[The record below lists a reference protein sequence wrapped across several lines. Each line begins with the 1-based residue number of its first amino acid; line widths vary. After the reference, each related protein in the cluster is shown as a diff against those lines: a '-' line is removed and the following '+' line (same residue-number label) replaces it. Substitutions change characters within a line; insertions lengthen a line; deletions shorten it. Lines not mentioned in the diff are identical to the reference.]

1 MSEQRA
7 ALVTERAA
15 LVVAGASGIGRAT
28 ARLLAR
34 GGAHVVVADVDG
46 AGAERV
52 AAEVGGTAV
61 MLDVADPEAWKLL
74 DELELPVPFGYAH
87 LNAGVLT
94 RVDLPY
100 QIDTV
105 TDAEVAAAI
114 GTDLLGVL
122 HGLRWAAPV
131 LEAAGGGGVVVT
143 ASLAGVAPFADDPV
157 YAAAKHA
164 VVGLATSV
172 AEPLARRG
180 VRVQVVC
187 PGGTD
192 TALIDHR
199 RRALVAE
206 RGGVLQPPQDVADLV
221 CRLLAGDR
229 WGEVWAI
236 TPDRGPEQL
245 RVRSGLQPAPR
256 PT

>member
-1 MSEQRA
+1 MFEQRA
-7 ALVTERAA
+7 ALVTGA
-15 LVVAGASGIGRAT
+15 ASGIGRAT
-28 ARLLAR
+28 ARVLAR
-34 GGAHVVVADVDG
+34 EGAHVVVADIDVPG
-46 AGAERV
+46 ARQV

-61 MLDVADPEAWKLL
+61 ELDVADASSWAVL
-74 DELELPVPFGYAH
+74 DELDLPAPWGCAH
-87 LNAGVLT
+87 LNTGVLT
-94 RVDLPY
+94 RPELPY
-100 QIDTV
+100 EIDAV
-105 TDAEVAAAI
+105 TDAEVATAI

-122 HGLRWAAPV
+122 YGLRWAVPR
-131 LEAAGGGGVVVT
+131 LEANGGGGIVAT

-192 TALIDHR
+192 TDLIDEH

-206 RGGVLQPPQDVADLV
+206 RGGVLQAPEDVAALV

-229 WGEVWAI
+229 WGEVWVI
-236 TPDRGPEQL
+236 TPDRGQEQL
-245 RVRSGLQPAPR
+245 RVRSGLPLAPR
-256 PT
+256 

>member
-1 MSEQRA
+1 MFEQRA
-7 ALVTERAA
+7 ALVTG
-15 LVVAGASGIGRAT
+15 GASGIGRAT
-28 ARLLAR
+28 ARLLSLH
-34 GGAHVVVADVDG
+34 GAHVVVADIDG
-46 AGAERV
+46 PGARQV

-61 MLDVADPEAWKLL
+61 ELDVADAASWAVLERL
-74 DELELPVPFGYAH
+74 DLPAPWGAVH

-94 RVDLPY
+94 RAELPY
-100 QIDTV
+100 EIDTV
-105 TDAEVAAAI
+105 ADAEVATAI

-122 HGLRWAAPV
+122 YGLRWAVPR
-131 LEAAGGGGVVVT
+131 LEASGGGGIVAT

-192 TALIDHR
+192 TDLIDER
-199 RRALVAE
+199 RRALVAA
-206 RGGVLQPPQDVADLV
+206 RGGVLQRPEVVAALV
-221 CRLLAGDR
+221 CRLLGGDG

-236 TPDRGPEQL
+236 TPDRGEEQL
-245 RVRSGLQPAPR
+245 RVRSGLPPAAR
-256 PT
+256 